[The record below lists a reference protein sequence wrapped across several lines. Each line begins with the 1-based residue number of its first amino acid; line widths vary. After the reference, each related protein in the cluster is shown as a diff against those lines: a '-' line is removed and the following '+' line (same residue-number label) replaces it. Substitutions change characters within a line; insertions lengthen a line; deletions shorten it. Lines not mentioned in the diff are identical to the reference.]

1 MTQETETAND
11 LESQHYHYP
20 VMLPEILELVC
31 SLEKS
36 NADILDC
43 TIGAGGH
50 AEAILAALPGARY
63 TGIDADPEAIAR
75 ASARLS
81 AYADRLTLINSYFD
95 EAVARLAHDPDFRP
109 DFILFDLGVST
120 HHYTESRRG
129 FSFQNDEPLDMR
141 LSPEAELSAADIIN
155 RFREDEIADILY
167 LYGEERHSR
176 RIARAIAEARK
187 IAPIKTSGRLAE
199 IIAKSV
205 PGDYRHGRIHPAT
218 RSFQALR
225 IRVNNELERDS
236 AAIAGALGLL
246 AQGGILAV
254 ISFHSLE
261 DRIVKQLFKQW
272 STERGYT
279 LILKKPRSPGEEEIV
294 RNPPSR
300 SAKLR
305 AIQAR
310 APEGGSRA

>member
-1 MTQETETAND
+1 MKQATETAND
-11 LESQHYHYP
+11 QASRHYHYP
-20 VMLPEILELVC
+20 VMLPEILELVR
-31 SLEKS
+31 SLGKS

-50 AEAILAALPGARY
+50 AEAILSAYPNVRY
-63 TGIDADPEAIAR
+63 TGIDADPDAIER

-81 AYADRLTLINSYFD
+81 AYSDRLTLINGYFD
-95 EAVARLAHDPDFRP
+95 EVIARLAKDPDFRP
-109 DFILFDLGVST
+109 DFIVFDLGVST

-129 FSFQNDEPLDMR
+129 FSFQVDELLDMR

-167 LYGEERHSR
+167 IYGEERHSR
-176 RIARAIAEARK
+176 RIARAVVEARK
-187 IAPIKTSGRLAE
+187 IAPIKTSARLAE
-199 IIAKSV
+199 IISKSV
-205 PGDYRHGRIHPAT
+205 PADYRHGRIHPAT

-236 AAIAGALGLL
+236 SAIVSALGLL
-246 AQGGILAV
+246 ASNGILAV

-279 LILKKPRSPGEEEIV
+279 RIWKKPRSPQEEEIL

-310 APEGGSRA
+310 ASAGSYA